1 MLVCGM
7 ALGVADREK
16 VENSLV
22 TERDPV
28 AQFVR
33 FVE

>member
-1 MLVCGM
+1 MS
-7 ALGVADREK
+7 LGYADRAR

-22 TERDPV
+22 TEREPV
-28 AQFVR
+28 AQFVK